1 MPKPLGVYI
10 KTSLILFLSITIGK
24 GKEDILLRWL
34 EPENGQAPEKWLP
47 DEKLRQKIRVI
58 VETGQTMIRLQNF
71 AVSRTAGIWRIK
83 RSKIILGFLDGLG
96 IEKLVTKVRVP
107 PESIV
112 KCLNRFAQME
122 LQYFD
127 HPERKP
133 TKREMSVEHML
144 AFLEASPAPG
154 SKRWRLIKVR
164 YIGHDFTAEHIS
176 KIRKLIASHSQF
188 TRNEIAKKIC
198 KQFGFRQANGNI
210 KLAQTNQILRRMEMD
225 NLITLPTPQKN
236 AHKSTTL
243 YAKPTSFVK
252 PPKKLTLRTTDINR
266 LQFIPV
272 LQNEE
277 AHLWRYLINKYHYIK
292 ESLFFGAQMR
302 YLIFGGRDVQRT
314 GHLPKKK
321 KVQSRFKQWKL
332 AFKQIKRGEHLLAVL
347 GFAASSWRLAS
358 RDRYIGWTDEQREA
372 NLKLVVNNARFLI
385 MPWIYSP
392 NLASRILGGIAKQLP
407 LDWEARY
414 NYQPVLLETFV
425 QLDRFKG
432 TCYQAANWIEVG
444 KTEGYSLFSS
454 YKRYASAKAI
464 YVYPLRKNF
473 RRQLCRL

>member
-1 MPKPLGVYI
+1 
-10 KTSLILFLSITIGK
+10 
-24 GKEDILLRWL
+24 
-34 EPENGQAPEKWLP
+34 
-47 DEKLRQKIRVI
+47 
-58 VETGQTMIRLQNF
+58 
-71 AVSRTAGIWRIK
+71 
-83 RSKIILGFLDGLG
+83 LGFFDGLG

-112 KCLNRFAQME
+112 KCLNRFAQKG

-133 TKREMSVEHML
+133 TKRETLVEQML
-144 AFLEASPAPG
+144 AFLEASPDPG
-154 SKRWRLIKVR
+154 SKPWRLIKVR
-164 YIGHDFTAEHIS
+164 YIGHDFTAGHIS
-176 KIRKLIASHSQF
+176 KIRKLISSHRHF
-188 TRNEIAKKIC
+188 TCNEIAKKVC

-225 NLITLPTPQKN
+225 NLITLPIPQKN
-236 AHKSTTL
+236 AHKSNPPL
-243 YAKPTSFVK
+243 AKPSSFVK
-252 PPKKLTLRTTDINR
+252 PSKKLILRSSDISR

-272 LQNEE
+272 LKNEE
-277 AHLWRYLINKYHYIK
+277 SHLWRYLINKYHYIK

-302 YLIFGGRDVQRT
+302 YLVFGGRDIQRT
-314 GHLPKKK
+314 GHLLRNTRR
-321 KVQSRFKQWKL
+321 QSRYKQWKL
-332 AFKQIKRGEHLLAVL
+332 AFRQIKRGEHLLAVL
-347 GFAASSWRLAS
+347 GFAASSWRLGS

-454 YKRYASAKAI
+454 YKRFAIAKAI
-464 YVYPLRKNF
+464 YVYPLRKDF
-473 RRQLCRL
+473 RRQLCSL

>member
-1 MPKPLGVYI
+1 M
-10 KTSLILFLSITIGK
+10 
-24 GKEDILLRWL
+24 LRWL
-34 EPENGQAPEKWLP
+34 VPENGQPEKRLP
-47 DEKLRQKIRVI
+47 DEQLRQKIRVI
-58 VETGQTMIRLQNF
+58 VETGNTLDRLQHI

-96 IEKLVTKVRVP
+96 IKKLVTKVRVP
-107 PESIV
+107 PESIIR
-112 KCLNRFAQME
+112 CLNRFAQKG
-122 LQYFD
+122 LKYFD

-133 TKREMSVEHML
+133 SLREAHVEQIL
-144 AFLEASPAPG
+144 AFLEISPDPG
-154 SKRWRLIKVR
+154 SKQWRLLKIR
-164 YIGHDFTAEHIS
+164 YIGHDFTAGHIS
-176 KIRKLIASHSQF
+176 KIRKLIESHRHF
-188 TRNEIAKKIC
+188 TSSEITKKVC

-225 NLITLPTPQKN
+225 NLITLPIPQKN
-236 AHKSTTL
+236 THKSTL
-243 YAKPTSFVK
+243 PLANPSSFVK
-252 PPKKLTLRTTDINR
+252 YSKRLILRPSDINR

-272 LQNEE
+272 LNKEDS
-277 AHLWRYLINKYHYIK
+277 HLWRYLINNYHYIK
-292 ESLFFGAQMR
+292 ESLIFGAQMR
-302 YLIFGGRDVQRT
+302 YLVFGGRDVQRT
-314 GHLPKKK
+314 GHLFRNRRT
-321 KVQSRFKQWKL
+321 QSRYKQRKL
-332 AFKQIKRGEHLLAVL
+332 GIRKIQRGKHLLAAL
-347 GFAASSWRLAS
+347 GFAAGSWRLGS

-454 YKRYASAKAI
+454 YKRYAIAKAI
-464 YVYPLRKNF
+464 YVYPLRKSF
-473 RRQLCRL
+473 RRHLCSL

>member
-1 MPKPLGVYI
+1 M
-10 KTSLILFLSITIGK
+10 
-24 GKEDILLRWL
+24 LRWL
-34 EPENGQAPEKWLP
+34 EPENGQPLEKWLP
-47 DEKLRQKIRVI
+47 DEKLRQQIRVI
-58 VETGQTMIRLQNF
+58 VETGHTMNRLQNF

-112 KCLNRFAQME
+112 KCLNRFAQKG

-133 TKREMSVEHML
+133 SKREMLVEQML
-144 AFLEASPAPG
+144 AFLEAFPDPG
-154 SKRWRLIKVR
+154 SKQWRQIKAR
-164 YIGHDFTAEHIS
+164 YIGHDFTVGHIS
-176 KIRKLIASHSQF
+176 KIRKLIASHSHF
-188 TRNEIAKKIC
+188 TRNEIAKKVC
-198 KQFGFRQANGNI
+198 RQFDFRQANGNI

-225 NLITLPTPQKN
+225 NLITLPISKKN
-236 AHKSTTL
+236 VHKSTPL
-243 YAKPTSFVK
+243 YAKPASFVK
-252 PPKKLTLRTTDINR
+252 PSKKLILRTTDINR

-277 AHLWRYLINKYHYIK
+277 SHLWRYLINKYHYIK

-302 YLIFGGRDVQRT
+302 YLVFGGRDVQRT
-314 GHLPKKK
+314 SHLLRKKK
-321 KVQSRFKQWKL
+321 RQSRFKQWKL
-332 AFKQIKRGEHLLAVL
+332 AFRQIQRGEHLLAVL
-347 GFAASSWRLAS
+347 GFAASSWRLGS

-454 YKRYASAKAI
+454 YKRYAIAKAI

>member
-1 MPKPLGVYI
+1 MVH
-10 KTSLILFLSITIGK
+10 
-24 GKEDILLRWL
+24 
-34 EPENGQAPEKWLP
+34 ENGQPPERWLP
-47 DEKLRQKIRVI
+47 DEQLRQQIRVI
-58 VETGQTMIRLQNF
+58 VETGNTMDRLQNF

-112 KCLNRFAQME
+112 KCLNRFAQKG

-133 TKREMSVEHML
+133 TKREMLVEQLL
-144 AFLEASPAPG
+144 AFLEASPDPG
-154 SKRWRLIKVR
+154 SKPWRLIKVR
-164 YIGHDFTAEHIS
+164 YIGHDFTAGHIS
-176 KIRKLIASHSQF
+176 KIRKLIASHRHF
-188 TRNEIAKKIC
+188 TRNEIAKKVC

-225 NLITLPTPQKN
+225 NLITLPIPQKN
-236 AHKSTTL
+236 AHKSNPL
-243 YAKPTSFVK
+243 LAKPSSFVE
-252 PPKKLTLRTTDINR
+252 PSKKLILQSSDISR

-272 LQNEE
+272 LKNEE
-277 AHLWRYLINKYHYIK
+277 SHLWRYLINKYHYIK

-302 YLIFGGRDVQRT
+302 YLVFGGRDIQRT
-314 GHLPKKK
+314 GHLLRNTRR
-321 KVQSRFKQWKL
+321 QSRYKQWKL
-332 AFKQIKRGEHLLAVL
+332 AFRQIKRGEHLLAVL
-347 GFAASSWRLAS
+347 GFAASSWRLGS

-454 YKRYASAKAI
+454 YKRYAIAKAI
-464 YVYPLRKNF
+464 YVYPLRKDF
-473 RRQLCRL
+473 RRQLCSL

>member
-1 MPKPLGVYI
+1 
-10 KTSLILFLSITIGK
+10 
-24 GKEDILLRWL
+24 
-34 EPENGQAPEKWLP
+34 LP
-47 DEKLRQKIRVI
+47 DEQLRQQIRVI
-58 VETGQTMIRLQNF
+58 VETGNTMDRLQNF

-112 KCLNRFAQME
+112 KCLKRFAQKG

-133 TKREMSVEHML
+133 TKRETLVEQML
-144 AFLEASPAPG
+144 AFLEASPDPG
-154 SKRWRLIKVR
+154 SKPWRLIKVR
-164 YIGHDFTAEHIS
+164 YIGHDFTAGHIS
-176 KIRKLIASHSQF
+176 KIRKLIASHRHF
-188 TRNEIAKKIC
+188 TCNEIAKKVC

-225 NLITLPTPQKN
+225 NLITLPIPQKN
-236 AHKSTTL
+236 AHKSNPL
-243 YAKPTSFVK
+243 LAKPSSFVE
-252 PPKKLTLRTTDINR
+252 PSKKLILQSSDISR

-272 LQNEE
+272 LKNEE
-277 AHLWRYLINKYHYIK
+277 SHLWRYLINKYHYIK

-302 YLIFGGRDVQRT
+302 YLVFGGRDIQRT
-314 GHLPKKK
+314 GHLLRNTRR
-321 KVQSRFKQWKL
+321 QSRYKQWKL
-332 AFKQIKRGEHLLAVL
+332 AFRQIKRGEHLLAVL
-347 GFAASSWRLAS
+347 GFAAGSWRLGS

-372 NLKLVVNNARFLI
+372 NLKLIVNNARFLI

-454 YKRYASAKAI
+454 YKRYAIAKAI
-464 YVYPLRKNF
+464 YVYPLRKDF
-473 RRQLCRL
+473 RRQLCSL